1 MSASSSR
8 RCRSARSSAGPR
20 RARVS
25 GPSPN
30 AKVLRSSSCA
40 SARVRSVPAQTHC
53 SARAANPRTSS
64 GRGRA
69 AAPPAFGSR
78 AGASARLRSAGSRAD
93 TSSNAAA
100 TCFGSFPN
108 GITKDSP
115 REAWPARPAL
125 PAICRYDAG
134 RIGCAPS
141 RITARRAGRFTPAA
155 SVVVQHRTSSAPS
168 RNASSMASFSFA
180 RMCAWCHAMPASAA
194 RAKPSGGAP
203 SAAANSLRVS
213 RARASATFLVAA
225 KRARKAPAF
234 EDASFSNARHSAS
247 ASASVLFRDGQNARH
262 ECPSFADSATS
273 ANATRSAAGA
283 SAKSVSVSGT
293 PRTRSNP
300 AARFANAAP
309 SATTCSS
316 SGTGL

>member
-1 MSASSSR
+1 MSV
-8 RCRSARSSAGPR
+8 ARLSTPGGCVAGCTYSEHR
-20 RARVS
+20 GSDAMFFVCS
-25 GPSPN
+25 
-30 AKVLRSSSCA
+30 A
-40 SARVRSVPAQTHC
+40 SARVRSVPAQMHC

-168 RNASSMASFSFA
+168 RNASSMASFSLA
-180 RMCAWCHAMPASAA
+180 RMCAWWYAMPASAA
-194 RAKPSGGAP
+194 RAKPGGGAP
-203 SAAANSLRVS
+203 SAAANSLRSS
-213 RARASATFLVAA
+213 RARASATFLVAGA
-225 KRARKAPAF
+225 GGPDSACFFRGLETRRV
-234 EDASFSNARHSAS
+234 ASSAD

-273 ANATRSAAGA
+273 ANATRSVRGTSAASKRA
-283 SAKSVSVSGT
+283 AEKVSGT

-300 AARFANAAP
+300 AARLANTAP
-309 SATTCSS
+309 SATTCST